1 MTAKAGSAQNQTR
14 SRAHPKIMRTESF
27 HDTRDCLKRLH
38 RDLEVAVKDK
48 MSARM
53 SIRLMHYSLF
63 DADWEDDDSK
73 NLDDALARALP
84 SCLI

>member
-1 MTAKAGSAQNQTR
+1 
-14 SRAHPKIMRTESF
+14 MRTESF

-38 RDLEVAVKDK
+38 TDLEVAVKDQ

-53 SIRLMHYSLF
+53 SLRLMHRSRF
-63 DADWEDDDSK
+63 DADWEDDDTK
-73 NLDDALARALP
+73 NLDDAPARALP